1 MLEFLQKNILLV
13 AAAVG
18 SGAMLLWP
26 MLRGAGGAS
35 VNTLQATQLMNR
47 ENALVLDV
55 RDAASYASGHI
66 LGARN
71 VPLADLE
78 KRIGELDKFKAK
90 PVIVMCEVGNSSAR
104 AVRCSS
110 RRASRRRSTSL
121 GLPRLAAGRPAGGEV
136 GWRTCSCTPPRPAP
150 TAAPRSGFWRR
161 RA

>member
-55 RDAASYASGHI
+55 RDAASYGAGHI

-71 VPLADLE
+71 LPLDVLD
-78 KRIGELDKFKAK
+78 KRIGELDKFKSR
-90 PVIVMCEVGNSSAR
+90 PVIVVCESGNSSTR
-104 AVRCSS
+104 AVRALKAKGFAQALNLSGGF
-110 RRASRRRSTSL
+110 RAWL
-121 GLPRLAAGRPAGGEV
+121 QGGLPVER
-136 GWRTCSCTPPRPAP
+136 
-150 TAAPRSGFWRR
+150 
-161 RA
+161 

>member
-26 MLRGAGGAS
+26 LVRGAAGGAS

-55 RDAASYASGHI
+55 REPAAYAAGHI

-71 VPLADLE
+71 LPLAELD
-78 KRIGELDKFKAK
+78 KRAGELDKYKSK
-90 PVIVMCEVGNSSAR
+90 TVIVHCDTGSTATR
-104 AVRCSS
+104 AVGLLKARGFGKVV
-110 RRASRRRSTSL
+110 SL
-121 GLPRLAAGRPAGGEV
+121 AGG
-136 GWRTCSCTPPRPAP
+136 
-150 TAAPRSGFWRR
+150 F
-161 RA
+161 RAWLLASLPVER

>member
-55 RDAASYASGHI
+55 RDAASYGAGHI

-71 VPLADLE
+71 LPLEDLD
-78 KRIGELDKFKAK
+78 KRIGELDKFKSR
-90 PVIVMCEVGNSSAR
+90 PLIVVCESGNSSTR
-104 AVRCSS
+104 AVRALKAKGFAQVLNLSGGF
-110 RRASRRRSTSL
+110 RAWL
-121 GLPRLAAGRPAGGEV
+121 QGGLPVER
-136 GWRTCSCTPPRPAP
+136 
-150 TAAPRSGFWRR
+150 
-161 RA
+161 

>member
-26 MLRGAGGAS
+26 MLRGTGGAS

-55 RDAASYASGHI
+55 RDAASYGAGHI

-71 VPLADLE
+71 LPLDDLD
-78 KRIGELDKFKAK
+78 KRIGELDKFKSR
-90 PVIVMCEVGNSSAR
+90 PVIVVCEAGNSSTR
-104 AVRCSS
+104 AVRALKARGFAQVLNLSGGF
-110 RRASRRRSTSL
+110 RAWL
-121 GLPRLAAGRPAGGEV
+121 QGGLPVER
-136 GWRTCSCTPPRPAP
+136 
-150 TAAPRSGFWRR
+150 
-161 RA
+161 